1 MQKKPGDGEQF
12 VLGFVPETADSADS
26 MRDPQGKEGFMGQL
40 QPNPIS
46 FFLHKTLSRQAGRKA
61 LLQVTRIFEQERLK
75 EGRKEMSDVHC
86 TCVCLCLALVFSLLP
101 LY

>member
-12 VLGFVPETADSADS
+12 VLGLFQKLQILRTQCVIHKG
-26 MRDPQGKEGFMGQL
+26 RRGFMGQF
-40 QPNPIS
+40 QPKPNL
-46 FFLHKTLSRQAGRKA
+46 FFLHKTLAGMQA
-61 LLQVTRIFEQERLK
+61 LLQVTRIFEQKRRK

-86 TCVCLCLALVFSLLP
+86 TCVCLFVALVFSLLP